1 MTHTRAYLAGCI
13 PKLFYVQAG
22 TMSDAAAAAYIN
34 DPLLRR
40 VFVAIDVLV
49 GVFGGN
55 IQDMTISDRTAL
67 RLLEA
72 QRAGNLVNAPLWALS
87 LGALLEKIDPGHLQQ
102 AILADYCRSVRL
114 RIATSG
120 A

>member
-1 MTHTRAYLAGCI
+1 LASRI
-13 PKLFYVQAG
+13 PKLFYVVPG
-22 TMSDAAAAAYIN
+22 SMSDAAAAAYIN

-40 VFVAIDVLV
+40 VFVAFDVLV
-49 GVFGGN
+49 GVFGGT

-72 QRAGNLVNAPLWALS
+72 QRAGNLANAPYWALL
-87 LGALLEKIDPGHLQQ
+87 LGAFLEEIDPGHLQG
-102 AILADYCRSVRL
+102 AILSDYCRSVRL

-120 A
+120 E